1 MTAMDAPWFNSCKI
15 MRIVT
20 DTEAVNKV
28 VIMIIIKYKADIV
41 KHSLISNTDDAL
53 WHVTP

>member
-1 MTAMDAPWFNSCKI
+1 MIAMDAPWFNSCKI

-28 VIMIIIKYKADIV
+28 VIMIIIECKADIV
-41 KHSLISNTDDAL
+41 KHSLISNPDHAL